1 MLTSDRSHHH
11 DGAACEPLESRTLL
25 AAGDLDPA
33 FDGDGKLTLAFPGGT
48 LRAMDVAMQYAD
60 GKMIV
65 VGVKGDNAAAARLN
79 PDGSLDPTFGQG
91 GIWEWAAQYTP
102 TAMVAEFQHGL
113 VRADVL
119 LVTLV
124 LIVLGL
130 ALATIWTALAEP
142 VPQRA
147 IKSAVAVATAGALIV
162 ACASARASWDLS
174 ENRMNSFALAD
185 ERALGAIP
193 GPLRIEV
200 DLAPEDPRR
209 SDLDRRALAKLRRV
223 MPSLEVNYVAESGTG
238 LFEQAR
244 DGYGEIRY
252 ALNGRTATS
261 RATTVEGVL
270 ETIYTLAGITP
281 VTAEEEGFRGHPL
294 AAEPRGAGLVFYGAW
309 PATVVAAVLAR
320 SRRQS

>member
-1 MLTSDRSHHH
+1 
-11 DGAACEPLESRTLL
+11 
-25 AAGDLDPA
+25 
-33 FDGDGKLTLAFPGGT
+33 
-48 LRAMDVAMQYAD
+48 
-60 GKMIV
+60 
-65 VGVKGDNAAAARLN
+65 
-79 PDGSLDPTFGQG
+79 
-91 GIWEWAAQYTP
+91 
-102 TAMVAEFQHGL
+102 MVAEFQHGL

-119 LVTLV
+119 LVALV

-147 IKSAVAVATAGALIV
+147 IKSAVAVATAGVLIV
-162 ACASARASWDLS
+162 ACGSARTSWDLS
-174 ENRMNSFALAD
+174 ENRMNSFAIAD
-185 ERALGAIP
+185 ERALSSIP

-223 MPSLEVNYVAESGTG
+223 MPSLEVTYVAKSGTG

-270 ETIYTLAGITP
+270 ETIYTLAGIAP
-281 VTAEEEGFRGHPL
+281 VTDEEDGFRGHPL

-309 PATVVAAVLAR
+309 PASVLAAVLAR